1 MTPYSSLNVKWSNSQ
16 LKKLKLAIKN
26 KTGVVLRL
34 SSNILINSDDE
45 ANFPHKLLL
54 TNSQVSNLR
63 ESFAN
68 YLSADIKLSK
78 TQLSKIIQSGGF
90 LIRLLAPLLRTGFPL
105 MKNVLHPL
113 AKSVLI
119 PLVLAAASSAD
130 AAISKNL
137 IYK

>member
-1 MTPYSSLNVKWSNSQ
+1 ML
-16 LKKLKLAIKN
+16 
-26 KTGVVLRL
+26 G
-34 SSNILINSDDE
+34 NSDDE
-45 ANFPHKLLL
+45 PNFPHNLLL
-54 TNSQVSNLR
+54 TNRKVSNLR

-68 YLSADIKLSK
+68 YLSADINLSK

-90 LIRLLAPLLRTGFPL
+90 LIRLLGPLLQTGLPL

-119 PLVLAAASSAD
+119 PLVLAAAASSVD
-130 AAISKNL
+130 AAISKNF